1 MLCNPPVCCV
11 LCVAVCVRSCLLQA
25 RSRASALSDT
35 PVALLCPAHLAHGAS
50 PGSLLGDPHVTCVMY
65 SKQGEL
71 LASYNDEVRGV
82 GEERGVLVRMEGPLR
97 YGSDCAGNSAKCCA

>member
-1 MLCNPPVCCV
+1 MLCNAPVCCV
-11 LCVAVCVRSCLLQA
+11 LCAATCAVSLSLQA

-35 PVALLCPAHLAHGAS
+35 PVAVLCPAHLAHGAS

-71 LASYNDEVRGV
+71 LASYNDEVRGR
-82 GEERGVLVRMEGPLR
+82 GEGGGGRKKG
-97 YGSDCAGNSAKCCA
+97 